1 MSFPQI
7 PGRLFP
13 VLLAFICLSQ
23 PATANDQTALV
34 QLVEYVGADYIN
46 AVADGVVVSPAEFA
60 EMSEF
65 SALLAEGVANLPEAE
80 GKAELQSQANE
91 LQLVVAGQASEQ
103 QVKSLTQAIR
113 ASLVRVYGIPVAPKQ
128 APDMAQAASLYQAQC
143 AACHG
148 QSGQGDGPA
157 GVALEPAPT
166 DFTEVAR
173 YNGRS
178 LLGLYT
184 TITQGVDGTGMAA
197 YEGSLSDEQR
207 WALAFYV
214 GAKAVTADV
223 EDAGEAAFGT
233 IPGMKAGLSLDTLVA
248 QAPEDVL
255 DSKGPEAYAALGYL
269 RANPQALFNKNRF
282 IALSHDKLALADV
295 LYQQGDQRAAKAAAL
310 SAYLDGFEMI
320 EQQLA
325 AVDAALLRE
334 AESRFMA
341 VREAID
347 RERGTAE
354 VTAKVVS
361 ARAALDDAAA
371 VLSGDGLSPAATM
384 SASFFILFREGLEAL
399 LVVAALLTFT
409 RKANAVRATRHI
421 HLGWVAALVA
431 GGLTWYLANTLIH
444 FSGASREITEGAA
457 GIVAALILFYVG
469 FWMHSN
475 SHSQKWLGYIR
486 EKVDSALGNGTV
498 WVLTFVSFISVYR
511 EIFETILFYQ
521 ALWSQV
527 TPLTM
532 PYLFYGIAAAV
543 AGLAVV
549 CVLFF
554 RIGMKLP
561 LSQFFRFTSIV
572 LLVLSV
578 ILLGKGIAALQEA
591 GVISA
596 FYLAVPTVDWLGV
609 YPTIQG
615 VLAQVI
621 AVMLGAMLW
630 LRGNTQASS

>member
-1 MSFPQI
+1 MTFAQI
-7 PGRLFP
+7 TGRLFP
-13 VLLAFICLSQ
+13 ALLAFICFSQ
-23 PATANDQTALV
+23 PVFASNQTALV

-46 AVADGVVVSPAEFA
+46 AVVDGEIVSADEYA
-60 EMSEF
+60 EMTEF
-65 SALLAEGVANLPEAE
+65 SALLAEGVANLPDAA
-80 GKAELQSQANE
+80 GKSELQFRADSLQQA
-91 LQLVVAGQASEQ
+91 VSTKASEAQ
-103 QVKSLTQAIR
+103 IKSLAQAIR
-113 ASLVRVYGIPVAPKQ
+113 ASLVEVYGIPVAPKQ
-128 APDMAQAASLYQAQC
+128 APDLQKAATLYQTQC

-148 QSGQGDGPA
+148 QNGQGDGPA

-184 TITQGVDGTGMAA
+184 TITQGVEGTGMAA
-197 YEGSLSDEQR
+197 YEGALSDEQR

-214 GAKAVTADV
+214 GAKAVDQDTA
-223 EDAGEAAFGT
+223 EAGQQAFAT
-233 IPGMKAGLSLDTLVA
+233 IPGMKTGLTLDALVA

-255 DSKGPEAYAALGYL
+255 DSQGPQAYAALGYL
-269 RANPQALFNKNRF
+269 RANPEALFNKNRF
-282 IALSHDKLALADV
+282 IALSHAKLQLADEA
-295 LYQQGDQRAAKAAAL
+295 YQAGDQAAAKAAAL

-325 AVDAALLRE
+325 AVDGELLRTAE
-334 AESRFMA
+334 ARFMA

-347 RERGTAE
+347 RHRDVSE
-354 VTAKVVS
+354 VSLKVTS
-361 ARAALDDAAA
+361 ASEVLDDAAA
-371 VLSGDGLSPAATM
+371 VLAGDGLSPAATL

-409 RKANAVRATRHI
+409 RKANAARATRHI
-421 HLGWVAALVA
+421 HLGWIGALVA
-431 GGLTWYLANTLIH
+431 GGLTWYVANTLIH
-444 FSGASREITEGAA
+444 FSGASREMTEGVA

-475 SHSQKWLGYIR
+475 SNSQKWLGYIR
-486 EKVDSALGNGTV
+486 DQVDSALGNGTV

-527 TPLTM
+527 TPLTQ

-543 AGLAVV
+543 AALAVV

-561 LSQFFRFTSIV
+561 LSLFFRVTSIV

-591 GVISA
+591 GMISA

-615 VLAQVI
+615 VLAQGI
-621 AVMLGAMLW
+621 AVALGVMLW
-630 LRGNTQASS
+630 LRGNKATTE

>member
-1 MSFPQI
+1 MTFAQI
-7 PGRLFP
+7 TGRLFP
-13 VLLAFICLSQ
+13 ALLAFICFSQ
-23 PATANDQTALV
+23 PVFASNQTALV

-46 AVADGVVVSPAEFA
+46 AVVDGEIVSADEYA
-60 EMSEF
+60 EMTEF
-65 SALLAEGVANLPEAE
+65 SALLAEGVANLPDAA
-80 GKAELQSQANE
+80 GKSELQSRADSLQQA
-91 LQLVVAGQASEQ
+91 VSTKASEAQ
-103 QVKSLTQAIR
+103 IKSLAQAIR
-113 ASLVRVYGIPVAPKQ
+113 ASLVEVYGIPVAPKQ
-128 APDMAQAASLYQAQC
+128 APDLQKAATLYQTQC

-148 QSGQGDGPA
+148 QNGQGDGPA

-184 TITQGVDGTGMAA
+184 TITQGVEGTGMAA
-197 YEGSLSDEQR
+197 YEGALSDEQR

-214 GAKAVTADV
+214 GAKAVDQDTA
-223 EDAGEAAFGT
+223 EAGQQAFAT
-233 IPGMKAGLSLDTLVA
+233 IPGMKTGLTLDALVA

-255 DSKGPEAYAALGYL
+255 DSQGAQAYAALGYL
-269 RANPQALFNKNRF
+269 RANPEALFNKNRF
-282 IALSHDKLALADV
+282 IALSHAKLQQADEA
-295 LYQQGDQRAAKAAAL
+295 YQAGDQAAAKAAAL

-325 AVDAALLRE
+325 AVDGELLRTAE
-334 AESRFMA
+334 ARFMA

-347 RERGTAE
+347 RHRDAGE
-354 VTAKVVS
+354 VSLKVTS
-361 ARAALDDAAA
+361 ASEVLDDAAA
-371 VLSGDGLSPAATM
+371 VLAGDGLSPAATL

-409 RKANAVRATRHI
+409 RKANAARATRHI
-421 HLGWVAALVA
+421 HLGWIGALVA
-431 GGLTWYLANTLIH
+431 GGLTWYVANTLIH
-444 FSGASREITEGAA
+444 FSGASREMTEGVA

-475 SHSQKWLGYIR
+475 SNSQKWLGYIR
-486 EKVDSALGNGTV
+486 NQVDSALGNGTV

-527 TPLTM
+527 TPLTQ
-532 PYLFYGIAAAV
+532 PFLFYGIAAAL
-543 AGLAVV
+543 AALAVV

-561 LSQFFRFTSIV
+561 LSLFFRVTSIV

-591 GVISA
+591 GMISA

-621 AVMLGAMLW
+621 AVALGAMLW
-630 LRGNTQASS
+630 LRGNKASTE

>member
-1 MSFPQI
+1 MTFAQI
-7 PGRLFP
+7 TGRLFP
-13 VLLAFICLSQ
+13 ALVAFICFSQ
-23 PATANDQTALV
+23 PVFASNQTALV

-46 AVADGVVVSPAEFA
+46 AVVDGEIVSADEYA
-60 EMSEF
+60 EMTEF
-65 SALLAEGVANLPEAE
+65 SALLAEGVANLPDAA
-80 GKAELQSQANE
+80 GKSELQSRADSLQQA
-91 LQLVVAGQASEQ
+91 VSTKASEAQ
-103 QVKSLTQAIR
+103 IKSLAQAIR
-113 ASLVRVYGIPVAPKQ
+113 ASLVEVYGIPVAPKQ
-128 APDMAQAASLYQAQC
+128 APDLEKAATLYQTQC

-148 QSGQGDGPA
+148 QNGQGDGPA

-184 TITQGVDGTGMAA
+184 TITQGVEGTGMAA
-197 YEGSLSDEQR
+197 YEGALSDEQR

-214 GAKAVTADV
+214 GAKAVDQDTA
-223 EDAGEAAFGT
+223 EAGQQAFAT
-233 IPGMKAGLSLDTLVA
+233 IPGMKTGLTLDALVA

-255 DSKGPEAYAALGYL
+255 DSQGAQAYAALGYL
-269 RANPQALFNKNRF
+269 RANPEALFNKNRF
-282 IALSHDKLALADV
+282 IALSHAKLQQADEA
-295 LYQQGDQRAAKAAAL
+295 YQAGDQAAAKAAAL

-325 AVDAALLRE
+325 AVDGELLRTAE
-334 AESRFMA
+334 ARFMA

-347 RERGTAE
+347 RHRDAGE
-354 VTAKVVS
+354 VSLKVTS
-361 ARAALDDAAA
+361 ASEVLDDAAA
-371 VLSGDGLSPAATM
+371 VLAGDGLSPAATL

-409 RKANAVRATRHI
+409 RKANAARATRHI
-421 HLGWVAALVA
+421 HLGWIGALVA
-431 GGLTWYLANTLIH
+431 GGLTWYVANTLIH
-444 FSGASREITEGAA
+444 FSGASREMTEGVA

-475 SHSQKWLGYIR
+475 SNSQKWLGYIR
-486 EKVDSALGNGTV
+486 NQVDSALGNGTV

-527 TPLTM
+527 TPLTQ
-532 PYLFYGIAAAV
+532 PFLFYGIAAAL
-543 AGLAVV
+543 AALAVV

-561 LSQFFRFTSIV
+561 LSLFFRVTSIV

-591 GVISA
+591 GMISA

-621 AVMLGAMLW
+621 AVALGAMLW
-630 LRGNTQASS
+630 LRGNKASTE